1 MRNSYR
7 NPQKSLV
14 NNFLMKILKS
24 TVTKKSNCVFLLL
37 KKTFKSSRFCN
48 ISNFYN
54 GFFWNRPR
62 FKGHVLNEL
71 RVSFNIYF
79 ANSTRVIFRNP
90 FLYIF
95 FENEKW
101 ICILTHSGCYIPNSG
116 TNERCR
122 ISTII
127 YRSDIV
133 SFYQKFMS
141 EFIRFVFNLKN
152 MLHYFRCYTN
162 CYFKYLSDWFP

>member
-1 MRNSYR
+1 M
-7 NPQKSLV
+7 
-14 NNFLMKILKS
+14 
-24 TVTKKSNCVFLLL
+24 FLLL
-37 KKTFKSSRFCN
+37 KKTFKSSSFV
-48 ISNFYN
+48 IFPTSTMV
-54 GFFWNRPR
+54 FFKIHPR

-79 ANSTRVIFRNP
+79 ANSTRAIFRNP

-101 ICILTHSGCYIPNSG
+101 ICILTRSRCYIPNSG

-127 YRSDIV
+127 YRSGIV

-152 MLHYFRCYTN
+152 MLYYFRCYTN
-162 CYFKYLSDWFP
+162 CYFKYLSDRFP